1 MTRQART
8 LRAMAFAAVVGFA
21 VGAGAALW
29 SAPWE
34 AADAGHAAAAGA
46 AAPEAHDVS
55 QADQAPAAGPA
66 AEPSYTVLHDIVIAG
81 GRVMDPASG
90 YDRIAN
96 VGILGGTI
104 WTISET
110 PLRGKVV
117 LDASGHVVAPG
128 FIDIMSYEPNSVGSW
143 LKLADGVTTNLAL
156 HGGASDPDAWYA
168 RIERSRPPLHYG
180 ASFFY
185 GEARLRMGIGN
196 YRAATPQQIAQLVEQ
211 ARRALDAG
219 ALGVSLSLEYMPGI
233 SEDEVR
239 AMMQVAAEYG
249 APAFFHLRYSD
260 MEEPGTNFDAL
271 REVIDLA
278 RETGARFHIDH
289 INSTGGTFSMAE
301 SLRMI
306 EEARAEGIEITADVY
321 PYDYWGTYLNSA
333 RFDPGWQQR
342 FRIGYGD
349 LQIAGTSERLT
360 PETFAVH
367 RRLGT
372 LVVAYAIPEEDV
384 RLALQAP
391 FVMIGSDGIIEPGY
405 NNHPRGAGNFSRT
418 LGRYVREEGVLDL
431 MEALAKMT
439 IMPARLLEP
448 YVPAMAAKGRLQPG
462 ADADIVVFDP
472 ATVSD
477 RATVEQPYLP
487 SVGYRYV
494 LVDGQI
500 VLKDGELDRSVR
512 AGKPIRAVYYHRHP
526 AWQQARDPHLR
537 LR

>member
-1 MTRQART
+1 MRR
-8 LRAMAFAAVVGFA
+8 L
-21 VGAGAALW
+21 
-29 SAPWE
+29 
-34 AADAGHAAAAGA
+34 AAAASLALLVVGSQVTFPGVAGLPASPAGGA
-46 AAPEAHDVS
+46 PVSAQAAQPAPSTLHDV
-55 QADQAPAAGPA
+55 
-66 AEPSYTVLHDIVIAG
+66 VIAG
-81 GRVMDPASG
+81 GRVIDPATG

-96 VGILGGTI
+96 VGILGRTI
-104 WTISET
+104 WTISES
-110 PLRGKVV
+110 PLQGKVV
-117 LDASGHVVAPG
+117 LDARGHVVAPG

-143 LKLADGVTTNLAL
+143 LKLADGVTTNLAM
-156 HGGASDPDAWYA
+156 HGGASDPDSWYA
-168 RIERSRPPLHYG
+168 RHQRARPPLHFG

-185 GEARLRMGIGN
+185 GEARLRLGIGN
-196 YRAATPQQIAQLVEQ
+196 YRAATPEQIAQLVEQ

-219 ALGVSLSLEYMPGI
+219 ALGVSMSLEYMPGI

-278 RETGARFHIDH
+278 RETGARLHIDH

-301 SLRMI
+301 SLQMI

-333 RFDPGWQQR
+333 RFDPGWQER
-342 FRIGYGD
+342 FRIDYHD

-360 PETFAVH
+360 AETFALH

-372 LVVAYAIPEEDV
+372 LAVAYAMPEHEI

-431 MEALAKMT
+431 VEALAKMT

-448 YVPAMAAKGRLQPG
+448 YVPAMASKGRLQPG

-472 ATVSD
+472 ETVAD

-494 LVDGQI
+494 LVEGQV
-500 VLKDGELDRSVR
+500 VLEEGELRREVR
-512 AGKPIRAVYYHRHP
+512 AGRPIRAVYHHRHP
-526 AWQQARDPHLR
+526 AWQQPRDAHLR